1 MTYEELT
8 NQATKSITD
17 FMDRAKS
24 TDDKYVAELCFNAA
38 WGQKILWRDLANLM
52 KDQRSHLDEQLEMWH
67 VINKQE
73 EVFSKL
79 VDVQS
84 VPAMYKNE
92 NNQL

>member
-8 NQATKSITD
+8 NQTTKSITE
-17 FMDRAKS
+17 FMDRAKG
-24 TDDKYVAELCFNAA
+24 TDDRHVAELCFNAA

-52 KDQRSHLDEQLEMWH
+52 KDQCSHLDEELEMWH
-67 VINKQE
+67 ILNKQE

-84 VPAMYKNE
+84 VPAMYKKE
-92 NNQL
+92 NN

>member
-24 TDDKYVAELCFNAA
+24 TDNRQIVELSFNAA

-52 KDQRSHLDEQLEMWH
+52 KDQCSHLDEEIEMWH
-67 VINKQE
+67 IINKQE

-84 VPAMYKNE
+84 VPAMYKRENE
-92 NNQL
+92 V